1 MTIEQ
6 SLALL
11 VEDSGEIT
19 EQLLSLFPLKDKPN
33 GRQHG
38 NESMPGSPGEVGPD
52 AELLG
57 ESHSVYSAANIA
69 VVSGRDEK
77 SHSLEAPSTNR
88 KTYKRRGHGERWSDR
103 ERRDL
108 SDYFQNKEGL
118 SLQQKSDG
126 YRRYYGSHRT
136 LQSITKAAVRM
147 GLDSTGNQR
156 KKKII
161 KLKTS
166 FNPKSSSNRIA
177 VQSSI
182 APNASPEHEGLC
194 AEPSS
199 ETQCR
204 VSPTSSEAPDPN
216 FVTDQSY
223 LVEATLKDHAD
234 DQEART
240 LESRPPSQSRGYS
253 LRGGLNQLLN

>member
-1 MTIEQ
+1 MALEK

-11 VEDSGEIT
+11 VKNSGEIK
-19 EQLLSLFPLKDKPN
+19 EQLLSLVPSEHQPHVKP
-33 GRQHG
+33 HG
-38 NESMPGSPGEVGPD
+38 NESIPVSPREVGPD

-57 ESHSVYSAANIA
+57 ESSSSYSVTNVAD
-69 VVSGRDEK
+69 VLGRDKE
-77 SHSLEAPSTNR
+77 SHFLEAPSINR
-88 KTYKRRGHGERWSDR
+88 KTYKSRRLGGRWSDR

-126 YRRYYGSHRT
+126 YRRCYGSHRT
-136 LQSITKAAVRM
+136 LQSITKEAVRM

-177 VQSSI
+177 VQRPI
-182 APNASPEHEGLC
+182 APNASPEREGLC

-199 ETQCR
+199 EAQLR
-204 VSPTSSEAPDPN
+204 VPPTSSEAPDLN
-216 FVTDQSY
+216 VIADQT
-223 LVEATLKDHAD
+223 VKATLKDHVD
-234 DQEART
+234 GQEAHT
-240 LESRPPSQSRGYS
+240 LESRPPSQNREHSIRGS
-253 LRGGLNQLLN
+253 LNQLLN